1 LHPYTPA
8 TPQLYSTM
16 KLIGILGAGCLLL
29 VQLLAAASNSKVNAT
44 TVTSPPPVG
53 IEQDGN
59 SNGNGNGISS
69 SVTKV
74 AVDGAGFDPDFDP
87 DYGLKITVVVR
98 GETLTD
104 ARSCQHT
111 FSQVEVANKH
121 ATEHISIFSIDTGGE
136 ETEELLSDTDIGK
149 RDPRKRSSDLPQQLH
164 VSQLPTSSLTLGPG
178 QIAIVPITFLPRF
191 PVLADDEVSSSPS
204 LATSRFAPFASGAT
218 KRKRACSIW
227 QQADLEDWLGSVA
240 INHATKLGNMP
251 HYRSNRPFATF
262 NNNNNDDESQH
273 EQQEQ
278 VYKVTTNL
286 RVETNRGGFDSQLLA
301 TSIRSNEY
309 GLPDILYFDTSGGT
323 SKSDPDK
330 DTTNADHHTGG
341 GNHDTKNGGSPAGGG
356 SRDVTDPTIW
366 ILNSDQ
372 ADARSG
378 AFAHKE
384 TTNSSNADPHQDCYD
399 VYLKHPGKAYIEMV
413 AEKFATGG
421 SVGRNANGNIQKEGS
436 SYKDVDGGLSIAVGE
451 VLLSRTDHLSLQVLP
466 EKATAD
472 QVIYASSPSQVIR
485 EWTDRGPF
493 VLPADGRQHY
503 IVTVCT
509 AGSSST
515 SAGGSIEHDDA
526 ADKYL
531 GNIGHWIDAG
541 SDAHTLGFLQIRA
554 GSETLFVGLERTGQG
569 ATAPTTAQ
577 REQVPP
583 VQQPREE
590 NDDDNDNE
598 EKSAPVIKVE
608 IEAVPE
614 FVDFHLLSSA
624 SPTAKASIGIRNT
637 MSSETVTLMRAS
649 VAMHMDDPELA
660 KKMGLKVKVR
670 LASDDKENGL
680 VSIAPA
686 ATVDEALILEC
697 SVDWDRLSESL
708 PQDSITFSGSLIVRA
723 TSAGWTY
730 LEWLEQTKANL
741 SVDSNLILEI
751 PYSISVVNGKI
762 GLLIQE
768 ATHPFSLFWMLEDSS
783 DEVESLSSAFFPRTP
798 YDIPAMMDVSNHD
811 FSFQKKGMDHHL
823 RAYTNVETHLKIDS
837 AVIVDSSDMKDDG
850 ELSSLCGRFD
860 VSLMQDD
867 GSTLFD
873 LYSHTDLGL
882 IYLRYRFPPASLLG
896 RESEEK
902 TTSEIYPTICYLRLT
917 TEPNTG
923 VHLTPLVIYPG
934 QVDVSAGLI
943 QSDLSAETPSSL
955 KPKDD
960 NAVWHRS
967 IVGFDSLVTW
977 FQETTAGHALR
988 SVLNSSMDKR
998 KSPER
1003 DLHLLGRYLYSLA
1016 RQSMELDNAKL
1027 RPVLLKVGAIAQ
1039 SEMETLPLYLTN
1051 HNPIPITIMIDVG
1064 EVEGMSISLGR
1075 DPSIGR
1081 GDGNSLLDYFPRK
1094 AGNNSA
1100 AEPRIQSGPLSG
1112 HPVNG
1117 IRQFLLSDGVAESFL
1132 TQFPYRDA
1140 VSLSEAAV
1148 AKQPLLRQLYR
1159 KYALGGFHKASH
1171 PVRFTPDAWSQCEQS
1186 EHPPLYGS
1194 FDKKLPAGRM
1204 PGPIIVSSD
1213 GETVRRLP
1221 VCWDRDSEPADRR
1234 SDGSSV
1240 VLPPGGVARFDIN
1253 LRAPPSSVLGND
1265 ITEFVA
1271 TGLVLSTD
1279 HGEVMPILVAFDALK
1294 GKLEVSHIPVPLAEE
1309 PVGHQDPPQ
1318 SKSFPRDGVIRV
1330 PVGLFVE
1337 PSTTRNAALK
1347 IPPRTSQSLANLAHA
1362 DIVTRNASLAGESSV
1377 SLFMKSS
1384 FSRDVRLREV
1394 SSCNPWFE
1402 VVLND
1407 EKSEFEADPYLGVNI
1422 GAVSSIVSCRDAYD
1436 GLANPSAFPSF
1447 FRCALN
1453 WLAKRAELQPRGCGL
1468 LPAME
1473 KGHVETEGNQV
1484 AERGGVERATRAFER
1499 ALLASEW
1506 VYKGLPE
1513 NTGYSEQESL
1523 DHKTFGPG
1531 PYKSGRKRS
1540 WDGVVAAPIVDIIA
1554 DAWDS
1559 WRVASEFGMRVL
1571 STSLRATIEYN
1582 STRKEKSQ
1590 AGFSSSDGSN
1600 GHLLSVAL
1608 KNLTI
1613 EAVLAT
1619 PKLLDTERAKSKM
1632 IFGTAIDDG
1641 SPSVIEFPP
1650 TLVAAVSSL
1659 MIPLRNPTAVPVRVR
1674 LAVAPLKAEKQ
1685 DEEST
1690 KFLDEL
1696 GVDENIRSHFLGKL
1710 GSPYVQN
1717 GMRSAETPTESAR
1730 SLWWD
1735 GDGAYF
1741 LADYHGD
1748 LIRSRYNMTIKAG
1761 TGAHVSLVN
1770 PSLLSNTA
1778 FLTGCGSRCAV
1789 RNDAPKKIQ
1798 DSPLAVDVRMSS
1810 PIGASAAGGVTLI
1823 GRERSDLPQA
1833 NEVASD
1839 GLYMAAGG
1847 SLLSDGEGPAAFA
1860 IPFDALDEII
1870 IPPFGEA
1877 ELGPI
1882 LFRPPGRSRILGCE
1896 AATGIDIPEGC
1907 DSKSFESM
1915 LFLENSLTGLERV
1928 VIRGKTQWESIVFLD
1943 PPPKKGLD
1951 EFGDIELRNGY
1962 YTLVFTG
1969 TAEISSSGVHSRVS
1983 PQSVVKEVV
1992 VHNNGDVPVSFANMF
2007 LTDTV
2012 RLREKRTRNRR
2023 DRLCSLGDF
2032 HLLDCSSKGDTTTS
2046 FELLPGQ
2053 NRSLFIEH
2061 QPKCSKK
2068 KEFVA
2073 LNLEYGR
2080 NVHAAP
2086 THSRGMAS
2094 APGAASGAYATPSQS
2109 TLRKQAKAN
2118 EWKKTFRGRKIDLLI
2133 GYEMNDVEFAS
2144 CISASRGTNHEFFE
2158 GGSEYEAHSK
2168 SFRNHLISSNDP
2180 RRNFRASR
2188 TSKLANI
2195 LYSTISII
2203 LEILALT
2210 AAAAAL
2216 TRRYFC
2222 RQEASHRFQSMLQGP
2237 QTGAADSTGGLNP
2250 DDSTNWSAA
2259 FRCLARGDP
2268 ASSDLQTLGR
2278 EQIRQLLLARYRST
2292 GVLPPQCFN
2301 SAGIFHRER
2310 VGVSNNPGRQ
2320 IPSKDGNPGNNERI
2334 RTLSDAIFRNLSVK
2348 EYDTGNLPCELSWR
2362 TAVARG
2368 IISPSSL
2375 EASPVVLKTET
2386 LLLRRNKEFQ
2396 AAEDDEDSDQSVS
2409 VEDEGDASS
2418 GDYDESDV
2426 ESSDDK
2432 DDDNSDDKDDNKK
2445 AGVPMDSV
2453 DYESTQNSDD
2463 YESTQISEDADLP
2476 VEQGP
2481 IATVKE
2487 TKEKI
2492 PRIDTKNRNGSQSS
2506 RIEETDAGG
2515 STRMR
2520 PTEKKVTDK
2529 QTNIESKARKS
2540 QLSVAIDDRKSQ
2552 SAETVPARQPN
2563 KVPAVNTLLNDTS
2576 SSHKKESGRQEKTK
2590 VTPPKSNR
2598 RKPKIKV
2605 EESADEKQKAQDE
2618 IKKDRKKTPKTER
2631 GRKVKST
2638 ESSNTQRVS
2647 SRKASTSSP
2656 TKAAKE
2662 SERKTAVVSPTDQPG
2677 SPIFR
2682 PPPGLAPPPGF
2693 EATST
2698 SQPLTTSFSD
2708 NTKPILSSVGLGV
2721 QQTTSNPP
2729 LTGVDY
2735 IARPP
2740 NVSRSLTGDSYVSV
2754 TSSVPEDHLYRSNA
2768 ASPIV
2773 PFRIVEANHSAES
2786 IPDLSDE
2793 AIGPPQLEQ
2802 TTSMQGFDVM
2812 DFLDGILNDSST
2824 PADDDGVNTEPGSL
2838 LVAETQSAGQS
2849 STVLPFSANNPW
2861 APGNE
2866 GHQSRA
2872 AAYGI
2877 SFEEE
2882 MQRSAY
2888 QAAANLNLP
2897 LLTPAALLSATSL
2910 SRDED
2915 EPDLTSVAILSAT
2928 SLTRDEGEPDT
2939 RRSFYATLLE
2949 E

>member
-1 LHPYTPA
+1 
-8 TPQLYSTM
+8 M

-29 VQLLAAASNSKVNAT
+29 VQLLAAASNSKVNAAN
-44 TVTSPPPVG
+44 TVTSTPFAG
-53 IEQDGN
+53 RN
-59 SNGNGNGISS
+59 SNGKSNGNSIS
-69 SVTKV
+69 
-74 AVDGAGFDPDFDP
+74 
-87 DYGLKITVVVR
+87 KITNAADGGPDHLYFKVSVR
-98 GETLTD
+98 KESLTD

-111 FSQVEVANKH
+111 FSQVELSNMH
-121 ATEHISIFSIDTGGE
+121 STEHIWIHSIQTGGE
-136 ETEELLSDTDIGK
+136 ETVQLSSSDNDTDKDNGEPQHK
-149 RDPRKRSSDLPQQLH
+149 VYTDLPQQLH
-164 VSQLPTSSLTLGPG
+164 ASRLPASSLTLGPG
-178 QIAIVPITFLPRF
+178 QVAIVPITFLPRF
-191 PVLADDEVSSSPS
+191 PVLANDEVSSSPS
-204 LATSRFAPFASGAT
+204 LATTSRSFMNSSSKTNT
-218 KRKRACSIW
+218 KTNKPARAYSIW
-227 QQADLEDWLGSVA
+227 QQADLEDWLGGVA
-240 INHATKLGNMP
+240 NGHATKSRSSSGSAFGTGNMP
-251 HYRSNRPFATF
+251 NYRSNRPLATP
-262 NNNNNDDESQH
+262 NHNNNNDDDDDESQ
-273 EQQEQ
+273 QQ
-278 VYKVTTNL
+278 VYQVSTSL
-286 RVETNRGGFDSQLLA
+286 RVDTSRGVFEMPIIA
-301 TSIRSNEY
+301 TSIRGNEY
-309 GLPDILYFDTSGGT
+309 GLPDIVYFDTSGGSGSGET
-323 SKSDPDK
+323 DA
-330 DTTNADHHTGG
+330 DTDTQNTDHHHKGEG
-341 GNHDTKNGGSPAGGG
+341 VGHKQRDTVGGG
-356 SRDVTDPTIW
+356 SRDVTDPAIW

-372 ADARSG
+372 ADAASANSG
-378 AFAHKE
+378 AFAHDK

-399 VYLKHPGKAYIEMV
+399 LYLKHPGKPYRERV
-413 AEKFATGG
+413 AAKFAASGG
-421 SVGRNANGNIQKEGS
+421 GAGGGGGAKSNSQKEDDDDEYGG
-436 SYKDVDGGLSIAVGE
+436 KDIEINE
-451 VLLSRTDHLSLQVLP
+451 VLLSRTDYLSLQVFP
-466 EKATAD
+466 ERATAD
-472 QVIYASSPSQVIR
+472 QVLYASSPSQVIR
-485 EWTDRGPF
+485 EWTDFGPLI
-493 VLPADGRQHY
+493 LPADGRQHY
-503 IVTVCT
+503 LVTVCPAGSPSST
-509 AGSSST
+509 AGDN
-515 SAGGSIEHDDA
+515 IEHDDA
-526 ADKYL
+526 ADLYL
-531 GNIGHWIDAG
+531 EEIAHWIDSG

-554 GSETLFVGLERTGQG
+554 DSETLFVGLERARQK
-569 ATAPTTAQ
+569 TAPPTMME

-583 VQQPREE
+583 VEELEEE
-590 NDDDNDNE
+590 NDDNNDD
-598 EKSAPVIKVE
+598 KSAPVVEVE
-608 IEAVPE
+608 IEAVPK

-624 SPTAKASIGIRNT
+624 SPTAKASIGIRNM

-660 KKMGLKVKVR
+660 ERMGLKVKVH
-670 LASDDKENGL
+670 LASDGKENGL

-708 PQDSITFSGSLIVRA
+708 PQDSIKFSGSLIVRA

-730 LEWLEQTKANL
+730 LEWVEQTKADL
-741 SVDSNLILEI
+741 SINSNLILEI

-768 ATHPFSLFWMLEDSS
+768 ATHPFSLFWMLEDSN

-798 YDIPAMMDVSNHD
+798 YDIPAMMDVANHD
-811 FSFQKKGMDHHL
+811 FSFQRKGMDHHL
-823 RAYTNVETHLKIDS
+823 RAYTNVETHLTINS
-837 AVIVDSSDMKDDG
+837 AVIVDDRDMKDDG
-850 ELSSLCGRFD
+850 ELDPLCGRFD
-860 VSLMQDD
+860 VSLVRDD

-873 LYSHTDLGL
+873 LQSHRNLGL
-882 IYLRYRFPPASLLG
+882 VYLRYRFPPTSLLG
-896 RESEEK
+896 RETEEK
-902 TTSEIYPTICYLRLT
+902 TFSEIYPTTCYLRLT

-934 QVDVSAGLI
+934 QVDVSAGLF

-955 KPKDD
+955 KPEDD
-960 NAVWHRS
+960 NGMWHRS
-967 IVGFDSLVTW
+967 IVGFDRLVTW

-988 SVLNSSMDKR
+988 SVLDSSMDKR

-1016 RQSMELDNAKL
+1016 RQSMELENANL
-1027 RPVLLKVGAIAQ
+1027 RPILLKVGAIAQ
-1039 SEMETLPLYLTN
+1039 GEMETLPLYLTN

-1075 DPSIGR
+1075 DLSIGR
-1081 GDGNSLLDYFPRK
+1081 GDGNSLLDSFPRK
-1094 AGNNSA
+1094 GGNDSV
-1100 AEPRIQSGPLSG
+1100 AEPRIQSGPLTG

-1117 IRQFLLSDGVAESFL
+1117 IRKFLLSDGVAESFL

-1140 VSLSEAAV
+1140 VSISEAAV
-1148 AKQPLLRQLYR
+1148 AKQPLLRKLYK

-1171 PVRFTPDAWSQCEQS
+1171 PVRFAPDAWSQCEQS

-1279 HGEVMPILVAFDALK
+1279 HGEVLPVLVAFDALK
-1294 GKLEVSHIPVPLAEE
+1294 GKLEVSHVPVPSAEV
-1309 PVGHQDPPQ
+1309 PVEHQDSPP
-1318 SKSFPRDGVIRV
+1318 SNIIWRDGVIRV

-1362 DIVTRNASLAGESSV
+1362 NIVTRNASLAGESGV

-1407 EKSEFEADPYLGVNI
+1407 EESEFEPDPFLGVNI

-1436 GLANPSAFPSF
+1436 GLPNSSAFPSF

-1499 ALLASEW
+1499 ALLASDW
-1506 VYKGLPE
+1506 VYNGLPE
-1513 NTGYSEQESL
+1513 NTAYSGPETL
-1523 DHKTFGPG
+1523 DHKTLGHG
-1531 PYKSGRKRS
+1531 LYKSGRRRS
-1540 WDGVVAAPIVDIIA
+1540 WDGVVAAPIVDLIA

-1571 STSLRATIEYN
+1571 STNLRATIEYN
-1582 STRKEKSQ
+1582 ATRKEKSQ
-1590 AGFSSSDGSN
+1590 VGFSSSDGSN

-1608 KNLTI
+1608 RNLTI

-1619 PKLLDTERAKSKM
+1619 PKLLDTERAKGKM
-1632 IFGTAIDDG
+1632 MFAKPIDDG
-1641 SPSVIEFPP
+1641 SPSIIDFPP
-1650 TLVAAVSSL
+1650 TLVAGVSSL

-1674 LAVAPLKAEKQ
+1674 LAVAPQKAEKE
-1685 DEEST
+1685 DKETT
-1690 KFLDEL
+1690 KLLNEL
-1696 GVDENIRSHFLGKL
+1696 GVDENIRSHFLGKFE
-1710 GSPYVQN
+1710 SPYVQN

-1741 LADYHGD
+1741 LTDYHGD

-1761 TGAHVSLVN
+1761 TGAHVSLIN

-1778 FLTGCGSRCAV
+1778 FLTGCGPRCAV
-1789 RNDAPKKIQ
+1789 RNDVPKKIQ
-1798 DSPLAVDVRMSS
+1798 SSPLAVDVRMSS

-1823 GRERSDLPQA
+1823 GRKRSDLPQA
-1833 NEVASD
+1833 NQVASE

-1847 SLLSDGEGPAAFA
+1847 SLLYREGPAAFA

-1882 LFRPPGRSRILGCE
+1882 LFRPPGRSRIIGCE
-1896 AATGIDIPEGC
+1896 AVTGIDIPEGC
-1907 DSKSFESM
+1907 DSRSFESM
-1915 LFLENSLTGLERV
+1915 IFLENSLTGLERV

-1943 PPPKKGLD
+1943 PPPKNGLD
-1951 EFGDIELRNGY
+1951 EFGDIELRNGH
-1962 YTLVFTG
+1962 YTLVFPG
-1969 TAEISSSGVHSRVS
+1969 TAEISSAGKRSRVS

-2007 LTDTV
+2007 LSDTA
-2012 RLREKRTRNRR
+2012 RLREERTRNHR
-2023 DRLCSLGDF
+2023 DLVCSLGDF
-2032 HLLDCSSKGDTTTS
+2032 HLLDCLSKDDTMTS
-2046 FELLPGQ
+2046 FELFPGE

-2073 LNLEYGR
+2073 LNLEYRR
-2080 NVHAAP
+2080 NGPGAIHAA
-2086 THSRGMAS
+2086 GDMAS
-2094 APGAASGAYATPSQS
+2094 APGADSGVYASPSQS
-2109 TLRKQAKAN
+2109 TTRKQAKAN
-2118 EWKKTFRGRKIDLLI
+2118 EWNKTFRGRNIQLLV

-2144 CISASRGTNHEFFE
+2144 CVSASRGTNHDFFE
-2158 GGSEYEAHSK
+2158 GGNEYDAHSA
-2168 SFRNHLISSNDP
+2168 SLRNHSISSNDP
-2180 RRNFRASR
+2180 RRKFRASR
-2188 TSKLANI
+2188 TNKLANI
-2195 LYSTISII
+2195 VYSTISIVF
-2203 LEILALT
+2203 EILVLT
-2210 AAAAAL
+2210 AASAAL
-2216 TRRYFC
+2216 ARRYFC
-2222 RQEASHRFQSMLQGP
+2222 RQETSHRFQSMLQGP
-2237 QTGAADSTGGLNP
+2237 QTGASDSTGGLNP
-2250 DDSTNWSAA
+2250 DDSTKWSTA

-2278 EQIRQLLLARYRST
+2278 EQIRQLLLSRYRSV
-2292 GVLPPQCFN
+2292 GVLSPQCFN
-2301 SAGIFHRER
+2301 TAGIFHRER
-2310 VGVSNNPGRQ
+2310 AGVSNNPGRQ

-2334 RTLSDAIFRNLSVK
+2334 RTLSDAIFRNYSVK
-2348 EYDTGNLPCELSWR
+2348 DYATGNLPCELGWR

-2368 IISPSSL
+2368 IISPSSFK
-2375 EASPVVLKTET
+2375 ASPVILKTES
-2386 LLLRRNKEFQ
+2386 LLLRRNKHPQ
-2396 AAEDDEDSDQSVS
+2396 AAEDDEDSDQSLS
-2409 VEDEGDASS
+2409 VDDEDDASS

-2432 DDDNSDDKDDNKK
+2432 DEDNKT
-2445 AGVPMDSV
+2445 AEVEVPMDSAG
-2453 DYESTQNSDD
+2453 DD
-2463 YESTQISEDADLP
+2463 STQISEEIDLP
-2476 VEQGP
+2476 VDKSP
-2481 IATVKE
+2481 ITTVKE
-2487 TKEKI
+2487 TKESI
-2492 PRIDTKNRNGSQSS
+2492 SV
-2506 RIEETDAGG
+2506 EETDAGG
-2515 STRMR
+2515 ARMKAA
-2520 PTEKKVTDK
+2520 EKKVSDE
-2529 QTNIESKARKS
+2529 QTNTESKEGNGQPIIA
-2540 QLSVAIDDRKSQ
+2540 VDDHKSQ
-2552 SAETVPARQPN
+2552 SVKTVPSRHPN
-2563 KVPAVNTLLNDTS
+2563 KVPVSNPLWNDTS
-2576 SSHKKESGRQEKTK
+2576 SSHKKENGRQEKTK

-2605 EESADEKQKAQDE
+2605 EESADEKVKDQDE
-2618 IKKDRKKTPKTER
+2618 IKKDRTKTPKSER
-2631 GRKVKST
+2631 GRKIKSV
-2638 ESSNTQRVS
+2638 ESFNTQRVL
-2647 SRKASTSSP
+2647 SRKASTSST
-2656 TKAAKE
+2656 TKAARE
-2662 SERKTAVVSPTDQPG
+2662 SERKTAVVSPADQPG
-2677 SPIFR
+2677 PPIFR

-2693 EATST
+2693 EGTPT
-2698 SQPLTTSFSD
+2698 SQPLKSSLSD
-2708 NTKPILSSVGLGV
+2708 NTNPLLSSEGLGV

-2735 IARPP
+2735 LAKPP
-2740 NVSRSLTGDSYVSV
+2740 IVSRSLTGDSYVSG
-2754 TSSVPEDHLYRSNA
+2754 TSSVPEDHLYISNA

-2773 PFRIVEANHSAES
+2773 PFRIIEASHSAES
-2786 IPDLSDE
+2786 TPDLSDE
-2793 AIGPPQLEQ
+2793 AIGPPELEQ
-2802 TTSMQGFDVM
+2802 TSSMTGFDVM
-2812 DFLDGILNDSST
+2812 DFLDGILNDNSNQ
-2824 PADDDGVNTEPGSL
+2824 ADDDRVNTDSGGL
-2838 LVAETQSAGQS
+2838 LVAEGQSAGQG

-2910 SRDED
+2910 TRDED
-2915 EPDLTSVAILSAT
+2915 EPDLTPAALLSAT
-2928 SLTRDEGEPDT
+2928 MLTRDGDETDT
-2939 RRSFYATLLE
+2939 RGSFYATLLE